1 MTIGADISLG
11 NVSGFNQNPST
22 GVWKGVKFR
31 KRERDGEKDCKKCIH
46 GSMFQSCLW
55 TLHSGGLFYSGEK
68 LAWGGFKQQHCHTWL
83 IHFRQSLHPISAPKG
98 PMSCHTAPE
107 YLISAPGPW
116 LLHGSLLRALLFM
129 LAVTCLNVF
138 FRVTEIE
145 VQGQQNGVDLLFSG
159 LREAKTSSMWS
170 EIWGRPIELSS
181 PPQTG
186 LLIHKETKALQG
198 AWTLAVPQ
206 QKEAKFSFQT
216 KLWNRKQYSAK

>member
-1 MTIGADISLG
+1 MAH
-11 NVSGFNQNPST
+11 P
-22 GVWKGVKFR
+22 
-31 KRERDGEKDCKKCIH
+31 
-46 GSMFQSCLW
+46 FQ
-55 TLHSGGLFYSGEK
+55 TV
-68 LAWGGFKQQHCHTWL
+68 
-83 IHFRQSLHPISAPKG
+83 
-98 PMSCHTAPE
+98 TAPHQC
-107 YLISAPGPW
+107 SKGSNVMPHGPW
-116 LLHGSLLRALLFM
+116 ISDLGPRLLHGSLLRALLFM
-129 LAVTCLNVF
+129 LAATCLNVF

-170 EIWGRPIELSS
+170 AIWGSPIELSS

-216 KLWNRKQYSAK
+216 KLRNRKQYSAK